1 MVELHQLAS
10 ALLPGVL
17 GLVAGAAAV
26 KFYCYSQLEVI
37 TAKMLSKY
45 VPSGGGGGAAA
56 GARVIQLGG
65 GTRELYYYPKDVVLV
80 VNVGETVNKG
90 LMEQAGVTAAVP
102 TLVKQQPVTDLRF
115 QPDASIDAVVALD
128 TLAGLDPQQQ
138 QQCLR
143 EVARVLK
150 PGTPLVFVE
159 PLAEGGSPL
168 RGLVGVSSGKTLT
181 TAQLEAW
188 QQLRGF
194 SYVQW
199 DTALGGQDPHAV
211 GVAVRSEAAEDD
223 EGPPSARQQRRR
235 KQPKAAK
242 GFS

>member
-1 MVELHQLAS
+1 MAPPWVTSRAGCTALALTQQ
-10 ALLPGVL
+10 APPPTWMLLLP
-17 GLVAGAAAV
+17 A
-26 KFYCYSQLEVI
+26 
-37 TAKMLSKY
+37 
-45 VPSGGGGGAAA
+45 
-56 GARVIQLGG
+56 
-65 GTRELYYYPKDVVLV
+65 
-80 VNVGETVNKG
+80 G

-128 TLAGLDPQQQ
+128 TLAGLEPQQQ

-150 PGTPLVFVE
+150 PGMPLVFVE

-168 RGLVGVSSGKTLT
+168 RGLVGVSSGKTLAA
-181 TAQLEAW
+181 AQLEAW
-188 QQLRGF
+188 QQLPGF

-199 DTALGGQDPHAV
+199 DRALGGQDPHAV
-211 GVAVRSEAAEDD
+211 GVAVRSEASIGDEDD
-223 EGPPSARQQRRR
+223 DGPPSARQQRRR